1 MIMLTKERSRGCTQM
16 NDLTPNYHLAFSKR
30 PIICTLAFQMPKYL
44 SQKPPI
50 CAHLRPSAANPIKF
64 E

>member
-1 MIMLTKERSRGCTQM
+1 M